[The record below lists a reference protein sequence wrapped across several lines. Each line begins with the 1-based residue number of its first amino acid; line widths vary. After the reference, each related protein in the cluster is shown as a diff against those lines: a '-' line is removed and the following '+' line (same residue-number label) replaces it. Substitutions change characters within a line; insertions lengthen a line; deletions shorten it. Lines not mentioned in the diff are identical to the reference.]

1 MTQKL
6 NSKGLKEELIAILNI
21 IELYKRVYIWK
32 KKKEI
37 TFKTDCHFYTKYKR
51 GNNIVI

>member
-6 NSKGLKEELIAILNI
+6 NSKELKEGLIVILNI

-32 KKKEI
+32 KMKK
-37 TFKTDCHFYTKYKR
+37 
-51 GNNIVI
+51 